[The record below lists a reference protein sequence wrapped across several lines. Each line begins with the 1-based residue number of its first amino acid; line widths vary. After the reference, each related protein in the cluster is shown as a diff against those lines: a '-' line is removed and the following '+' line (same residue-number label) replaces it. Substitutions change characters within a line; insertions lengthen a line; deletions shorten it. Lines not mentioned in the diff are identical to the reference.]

1 MFDILLL
8 TSVTGELEEHG
19 GKYKTKRN
27 SHLICHRLL
36 NSYLNFGTDVPYSLF
51 QSLDFA
57 ENAATAGLPLNDWV
71 GMFYDICRVS
81 VAWNAIEVF
90 FNHVVMICLSHSGSQ
105 VASDT
110 WVSFADKMFQT
121 VTRRMRHIQMWWK
134 DGSRFNLKFFA
145 IYLKVRQ
152 A

>member
-1 MFDILLL
+1 MVSNRSKHVEPDSPDQQQSMFDLLLL

-90 FNHVVMICLSHSGSQ
+90 FLI
-105 VASDT
+105 T
-110 WVSFADKMFQT
+110 W
-121 VTRRMRHIQMWWK
+121 
-134 DGSRFNLKFFA
+134 L
-145 IYLKVRQ
+145 
-152 A
+152 